1 MSSDWVIK
9 TNNLSKTYTGK
20 VLVEALTPITIKINK
35 GECVGLIG
43 KNGTGKSTLL
53 KILSS
58 VLKPTTGN
66 ATIKGKLVSIL
77 ELSDGFHPD
86 LTGYE
91 NIGFKSVML
100 GFSKQEVNKH
110 IDEIVGFSE
119 LSEEVLRRKV
129 NTYSN
134 GMLLRLGFSIITH
147 LPMDIL
153 ILDEVLHVGDSS
165 FIKKCNHKLLEL
177 KKNGISLIMASHNLH
192 DLSIYVEKAVY
203 FKENDFVF
211 DDIFKIQELYV
222 LGEEKFQTRQQ
233 KWSNDSI
240 KLQSVDLYPNS
251 CLNKSSNHFFTVDK
265 ILIRLKINVFV
276 EELKLDI
283 VLNLFNSEQ
292 SAVVASNIFHA
303 DQPNL
308 MLIKGEHSIDC
319 EIPSNFLNKGL
330 FFINF
335 WFGDNLIE
343 YFLAENVASFY
354 VDYNEWEKKK
364 DWTKDEFCQPVRPKF
379 NWTINQ

>member
-1 MSSDWVIK
+1 MS
-9 TNNLSKTYTGK
+9 
-20 VLVEALTPITIKINK
+20 VEALTPITIKINK

-100 GFSKQEVNKH
+100 GFSKKEVNKH

-129 NTYSN
+129 NTYSS

-165 FIKKCNHKLLEL
+165 FIKKCNQKLLEL
-177 KKNGISLIMASHNLH
+177 KQNGVSLIMASHNLH

-203 FKENDFVF
+203 FKGNDFVF

-222 LGEEKFQTRQQ
+222 LGEEKLQIRKR
-233 KWSNDSI
+233 KWENDI
-240 KLQSVDLYPNS
+240 FKLKSVVLYPNS
-251 CLNKSSNHFFTVDK
+251 ELSQATNNFSTEDK
-265 ILIRLKINVFV
+265 ILI
-276 EELKLDI
+276 KLTLDVATTSLNLDV
-283 VLNLFNSEQ
+283 VLNLFNSQ
-292 SAVVASNIFHA
+292 NAIVAASNIFHT
-303 DQPNL
+303 NTNSY
-308 MLIKGEHSIDC
+308 MLSKGENSIVC
-319 EIPSNFLNKGL
+319 ELPENFLNKGL

-335 WFGDNLIE
+335 WFGYNSTQSLLI
-343 YFLAENVASFY
+343 ENVASFY
-354 VDYNEWEKKK
+354 IEYNEWEKNKA
-364 DWTKDEFCQPVRPKF
+364 WTKDEFNQPIRPKLKWS
-379 NWTINQ
+379 NS

>member
-20 VLVEALTPITIKINK
+20 VSVEALTPITIKINK

-100 GFSKQEVNKH
+100 GFSKKEVNKH

-129 NTYSN
+129 NTYSS

-165 FIKKCNHKLLEL
+165 FIKKCNQKLLEL
-177 KKNGISLIMASHNLH
+177 KQNGVSLIMASHNLH

-203 FKENDFVF
+203 FKGNDFVF

-222 LGEEKFQTRQQ
+222 LGEEKLQIRKR
-233 KWSNDSI
+233 KWENDI
-240 KLQSVDLYPNS
+240 FKLKSVVLYPNS
-251 CLNKSSNHFFTVDK
+251 ELSQATNNFSTEDK
-265 ILIRLKINVFV
+265 ILI
-276 EELKLDI
+276 KLTLDVATTSLNLDV
-283 VLNLFNSEQ
+283 VLNLFNSQ
-292 SAVVASNIFHA
+292 NAIVAASNIFHT
-303 DQPNL
+303 NTNSY
-308 MLIKGEHSIDC
+308 MLSKGENSIVC
-319 EIPSNFLNKGL
+319 ELPENFLNKGL

-335 WFGDNLIE
+335 WFGYNSTQSLLI
-343 YFLAENVASFY
+343 ENVASFY
-354 VDYNEWEKKK
+354 IEYNEWEKNKA
-364 DWTKDEFCQPVRPKF
+364 WTKDEFNQPIRPKLKWS
-379 NWTINQ
+379 NS